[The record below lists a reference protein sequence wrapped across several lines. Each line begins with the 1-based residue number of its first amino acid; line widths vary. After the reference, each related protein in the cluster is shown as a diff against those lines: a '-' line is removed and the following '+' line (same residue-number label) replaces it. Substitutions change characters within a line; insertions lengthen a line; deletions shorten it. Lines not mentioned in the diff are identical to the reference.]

1 MADKKLEKKE
11 EKIFTLEGSEKM
23 LAFTNVNRKINK
35 SIVNSKKK
43 SIEEFGLLTPITVVD
58 AKDVIDKGITVYDAS
73 NPKDIVDSDNADN

>member
-23 LAFTNVNRKINK
+23 LAFTNVNREINK

-43 SIEEFGLLTPITVVD
+43 F
-58 AKDVIDKGITVYDAS
+58 Y
-73 NPKDIVDSDNADN
+73 